1 MKDERLPNIDTTSSA
16 YQNLIGQDSW
26 RLWTPAPSGMTEVGT
41 ATYSGRMRFDG
52 RKLDWQIGIVAGTST
67 ASTAGTTYFPLPVP
81 AKGLAGV
88 AVAYNDA
95 TNVAIGVCAVN
106 VSTSRVYPPAW
117 TATGDAIKLAG
128 SIEI

>member
-1 MKDERLPNIDTTSSA
+1 
-16 YQNLIGQDSW
+16 
-26 RLWTPAPSGMTEVGT
+26 
-41 ATYSGRMRFDG
+41 MRFDG

-95 TNVAIGVCAVN
+95 TNVAIGVCAIN
-106 VSTSRVYPPAW
+106 VTTSRVYLPTW
-117 TATGDAIKLAG
+117 GATGDAIKIAG
-128 SIEI
+128 SNEI